1 MLNNETRNKPLGPR
15 DYFGWSIWAIG
26 MLFEVIAD
34 YQKSVFKNDPK
45 NEGKFITS
53 GLWSISRH
61 PNYFGEITM
70 WIGICLSGSTCF
82 EGATWMAWLSPL
94 TTFLLL
100 TKVSGVPMLE
110 KQGEARWGSD
120 PAYQWY

>member
-45 NEGKFITS
+45 NEV
-53 GLWSISRH
+53 
-61 PNYFGEITM
+61 NYDINCMYWTDLT
-70 WIGICLSGSTCF
+70 LSN
-82 EGATWMAWLSPL
+82 MI
-94 TTFLLL
+94 
-100 TKVSGVPMLE
+100 
-110 KQGEARWGSD
+110 RI
-120 PAYQWY
+120 